1 MEVRRKRRKQGMDGG
16 KEGGRKERDGD
27 GGMRLKVYRNERKK
41 GTRRESLARRGRL
54 RVPQRALS
62 RALVKSSWGRS
73 VSNRKINMQA
83 TLRPLLSPG
92 IGKRLAVLFTC
103 GTSRGAPSV
112 GCWPLVSSV
121 ARRWGV
127 AEVLVGNFSR
137 FGMIAA
143 SPRRRPRRL
152 GPSASE
158 RERLEGSKAPR
169 RSLRAITESWL
180 GKVWVLEARAPGGP
194 SFVFPPPGL
203 SCLTD
208 SEFVKT

>member
-1 MEVRRKRRKQGMDGG
+1 
-16 KEGGRKERDGD
+16 
-27 GGMRLKVYRNERKK
+27 MRLKVYRNERKK
-41 GTRRESLARRGRL
+41 GARRESLARRGRL

-158 RERLEGSKAPR
+158 RERLEGLHSTSEIVASDHGILVGKGLGV
-169 RSLRAITESWL
+169 RSSRAGRPELCISPAWAL
-180 GKVWVLEARAPGGP
+180 MP
-194 SFVFPPPGL
+194 
-203 SCLTD
+203 D
-208 SEFVKT
+208 

>member
-1 MEVRRKRRKQGMDGG
+1 MDGG

-54 RVPQRALS
+54 RVSQRALS
-62 RALVKSSWGRS
+62 GALVKSSWGRS

-83 TLRPLLSPG
+83 TLRPLLSSD

-127 AEVLVGNFSR
+127 TEVLLGNFSR

-143 SPRRRPRRL
+143 SPAVAPV
-152 GPSASE
+152 ASG
-158 RERLEGSKAPR
+158 RV
-169 RSLRAITESWL
+169 RARGRDS
-180 GKVWVLEARAPGGP
+180 RAPKHLGDRCERSRNLGWER
-194 SFVFPPPGL
+194 SG
-203 SCLTD
+203 C
-208 SEFVKT
+208 